1 MEGHPSLLFAHK
13 TDIRK
18 LSLDRPSMTPIVNN
32 TRSSCAVDYD
42 FKTGMVFWS
51 DVMEEKIY
59 KYGDHIFINI
69 MLTFSRAPID
79 SGYDRTVVVSSGVV
93 TADGLAVDWVYSH
106 LYWTDTGTDCISVTD
121 LSGLSRAV
129 LVKDQLEE
137 PRAIALHPA
146 KG

>member
-1 MEGHPSLLFAHK
+1 MSLRRRYTSKMQIFHMMIVLNF
-13 TDIRK
+13 TT
-18 LSLDRPSMTPIVNN
+18 TPL
-32 TRSSCAVDYD
+32 C
-42 FKTGMVFWS
+42 
-51 DVMEEKIY
+51 
-59 KYGDHIFINI
+59 
-69 MLTFSRAPID
+69 SRAPID

-93 TADGLAVDWVYSH
+93 MADGLAVDWVYSH

-146 KG
+146 KGYV

>member
-1 MEGHPSLLFAHK
+1 M
-13 TDIRK
+13 
-18 LSLDRPSMTPIVNN
+18 
-32 TRSSCAVDYD
+32 
-42 FKTGMVFWS
+42 
-51 DVMEEKIY
+51 KIT
-59 KYGDHIFINI
+59 I
-69 MLTFSRAPID
+69 TFTYFRAPID
-79 SGYDRTVVVSSGVV
+79 SGYERTVVVSSGVV

-146 KG
+146 KGYL